1 MQFKQVKI
9 RNYIVKKITEEGPQS
24 TTDLYDAINDHF
36 RHGTTTNS
44 LSNILA
50 KDPQFE
56 KHGMIEQASLL
67 SGSYKICVWKL
78 AGQ

>member
-56 KHGMIEQASLL
+56 KQGMTEQASML
-67 SGSYKICVWKL
+67 SGSYKVCVWKL
-78 AGQ
+78 TAK